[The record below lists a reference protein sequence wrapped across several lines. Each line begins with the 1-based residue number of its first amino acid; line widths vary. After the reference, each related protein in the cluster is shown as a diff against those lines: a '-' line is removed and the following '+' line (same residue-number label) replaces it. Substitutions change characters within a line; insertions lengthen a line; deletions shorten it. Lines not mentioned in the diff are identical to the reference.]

1 MLALDEKANA
11 RAVVDSID
19 DLIGATT
26 GEAFT
31 RRQVPSI
38 TWCRACGAV
47 QGWKPADDPSDG
59 TWQLPDAA
67 LDGPSVTPSHI
78 VRRA

>member
-1 MLALDEKANA
+1 MAMPALDEG
-11 RAVVDSID
+11 VVMGSID
-19 DLIGATT
+19 DLLGSITD
-26 GEAFT
+26 EALAP
-31 RRQVPSI
+31 RQVPFI

-67 LDGPSVTPSHI
+67 LDGPSKG
-78 VRRA
+78 